1 MEHFADLSVV
11 AAKVE
16 YRSLANWELGEV
28 VPSSTLLKKRR
39 VGQSAGYESSE
50 PVGERFGD
58 FSPEISAH
66 AETWQLGLLSGH
78 EPREPD
84 QRSSVDL
91 LAISRHTSPHD
102 LVSCGRLG
110 LTAPSCRSALKV
122 FQPVC
127 SRTRLDWMLI
137 DGAAGELLVEHLRR
151 AGLVLGVGD

>member
-1 MEHFADLSVV
+1 MEHSAGLSVV
-11 AAKVE
+11 AARVE
-16 YRSLANWELGEV
+16 YHSLANWESGEV

-66 AETWQLGLLSGH
+66 AETWQLGPLSGH

-84 QRSSVDL
+84 QRSAVDL

-110 LTAPSCRSALKV
+110 LTAPSYRSASKV
-122 FQPVC
+122 FQSVLW
-127 SRTRLDWMLI
+127 RIELGWNLI
-137 DGAAGELLVEHLRR
+137 DGAAGELLFEHLWR